1 MTHNIRTY
9 KEDKN
14 LPKLISLIA
23 HLKRNQKF
31 QISKFQES
39 SNIRK
44 NNEF

>member
-1 MTHNIRTY
+1 MIYKIRTY
-9 KEDKN
+9 KEDEN
-14 LPKLISLIA
+14 LPKLISLIT

-44 NNEF
+44 SNEF